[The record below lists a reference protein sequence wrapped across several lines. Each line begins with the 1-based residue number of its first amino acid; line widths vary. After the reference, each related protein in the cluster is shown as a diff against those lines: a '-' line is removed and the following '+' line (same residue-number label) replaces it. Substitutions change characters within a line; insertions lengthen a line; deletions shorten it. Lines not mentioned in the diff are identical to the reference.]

1 MLELVICKTRKDF
14 NRVGPKL
21 LLKTS
26 FNYFPESE
34 MLLEGLKIRLDTKL
48 IGRELQQSIQN
59 SEKNQEIYGEQAH
72 SCRKAQ
78 ALHDMDG
85 KVTMKHPP
93 GANEKPFLANTEDIE
108 NRPCSQEF
116 KPPRTTKPCALQNKA
131 ICDENETFYP
141 SKRRRVQQSTVTI
154 EEIE

>member
-1 MLELVICKTRKDF
+1 
-14 NRVGPKL
+14 
-21 LLKTS
+21 
-26 FNYFPESE
+26 

-116 KPPRTTKPCALQNKA
+116 KPPRTKPCALQNQA